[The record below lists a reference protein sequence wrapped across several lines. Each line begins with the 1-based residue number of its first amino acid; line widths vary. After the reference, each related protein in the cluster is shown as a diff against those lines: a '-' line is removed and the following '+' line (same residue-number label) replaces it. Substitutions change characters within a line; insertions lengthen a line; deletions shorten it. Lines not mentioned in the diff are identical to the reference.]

1 MKKLSCFDGWED
13 IIMFEGGNKFQ
24 LLKMKIFRKMLFRLK
39 TYFYKLNT
47 LDEVE
52 NDKKWN
58 SLIWFRNGFK
68 SCAAVQL

>member
-1 MKKLSCFDGWED
+1 MKKLSCLDGWED

-47 LDEVE
+47 LDEVVNAE
-52 NDKKWN
+52 NLAFLKWV
-58 SLIWFRNGFK
+58 RNGFK